1 MQKTSIHFNC
11 VKIDSEAHN
20 FRKKKFEYVKSDLSH
35 KNEYW
40 VEEKISNRLLKIESF
55 CKTKSG
61 RKLQKN
67 AMPIREAVVVINEDT
82 SMLELQKL
90 ASELEKKLKIRIFQ
104 IAIHKDE
111 GHYDKESKEW
121 IPNYHAHLVADWQD
135 LETGKTLK
143 HTRFQYSQMQD
154 IAADSLGMQRGE
166 KQGVAR
172 LEAINFKI
180 DQKLKELDD
189 LQNKIAELSST
200 IDPENFVSLNETKSN
215 LFGITKTS
223 VEKTV
228 ENFINHA
235 KSISFELS
243 QTKMNNKVLIKNN
256 DKLKSECA
264 DFKNDIINL
273 KNLNNLLLSNFELYN
288 QKRREYLEAIFKLLG
303 KTILQERLKY
313 PIAVDADTMNK
324 TMSTICAAIAKKNKI
339 PEIAIEE
346 IFKVGK
352 NNRVLFRY
360 LKDGKPTKQDI
371 SKKSIEELNKDETI
385 NPQNFLRR

>member
-11 VKIDSEAHN
+11 VKVDSEAHN
-20 FRKKKFEYVKSDLSH
+20 FRKKKFDYVNSDISY

-40 VEEKISNRLLKIESF
+40 IEEKINVRQIKIETY
-55 CKTKSG
+55 CKLKSK

-111 GHYDKESKEW
+111 GHYDKDSKQW
-121 IPNYHAHLVADWQD
+121 ISNFHAHLVADWQD

-143 HTRFQYSQMQD
+143 HTRLQYSQMQD
-154 IAADSLGMQRGE
+154 IAAESLGMQRGE
-166 KQGVAR
+166 KKGIAR

-180 DQKLKELDD
+180 DQKLKELDE
-189 LQNKIAELSST
+189 LENKISELSST
-200 IDPENFVSLNETKSN
+200 INPENFLYLNETKSN
-215 LFGITKTS
+215 FFGITKTS

-228 ENFINHA
+228 DNFINHA
-235 KSISFELS
+235 KTLNFELS
-243 QTKMNNKVLIKNN
+243 EAKIENKVLLKRN
-256 DKLKSECA
+256 DIMQAECSNL
-264 DFKNDIINL
+264 KNDILNL
-273 KNLNNLLLSNFELYN
+273 KNLNNLLLSNVELYN
-288 QKRREYLEAIFKLLG
+288 QKRKEYLEAIFKLLG

-313 PIAVDADTMNK
+313 PLSADFEKLNK
-324 TMSTICAAIAKKNKI
+324 TMSKICTTIAKKNRI

-346 IFKVGK
+346 VFKVDK
-352 NNRVLFRY
+352 NNRILFRY
-360 LKDGKPTKQDI
+360 LKDGKPIKNDI
-371 SKKSIEELNKDETI
+371 SEESFKDLNKNETM

>member
-154 IAADSLGMQRGE
+154 ISADSLGMQRGE
-166 KQGVAR
+166 KKGVAR
-172 LEAINFKI
+172 LEAIDFKI

-189 LQNKIAELSST
+189 LENKIAELSST

-243 QTKMNNKVLIKNN
+243 QTKMNNKVLIRNN
-256 DKLKSECA
+256 DKLKSDCA
-264 DFKNDIINL
+264 DFKNDIVNL

-288 QKRREYLEAIFKLLG
+288 QKRREYVEAIFKLLG

-313 PIAVDADTMNK
+313 PISLNAETLNK
-324 TMSTICAAIAKKNKI
+324 TMSKICATIAEKNKI
-339 PEIAIEE
+339 PEVAIEE
-346 IFKVGK
+346 IFKIER

-360 LKDGKPTKQDI
+360 LKDGKPNKHGI
-371 SKKSIEELNKDETI
+371 LKENSKDVNKDEAI

>member
-11 VKIDSEAHN
+11 VKVDSEAHN

-40 VEEKISNRLLKIESF
+40 IEEKISNRLLKIESF

-111 GHYDKESKEW
+111 GHYDKDSKKW

-154 IAADSLGMQRGE
+154 IAAESLGMQRGE
-166 KQGVAR
+166 KKGVAR

-180 DQKLKELDD
+180 DQKLKEIDD
-189 LQNKIAELSST
+189 LENKIAELSNT
-200 IDPENFVSLNETKSN
+200 IDLENFLSLNETKSN
-215 LFGITKTS
+215 FFGITKTS

-235 KSISFELS
+235 KTLNFELS
-243 QTKMNNKVLIKNN
+243 QTKMNNKVLIRNN
-256 DKLKSECA
+256 DKLKSECS
-264 DFKNDIINL
+264 DLKNDILSL
-273 KNLNNLLLSNFELYN
+273 KNLNNLLLSNVELYN
-288 QKRREYLEAIFKLLG
+288 QRRREYIKSIFSLLR
-303 KTILQERLKY
+303 KMILQERLNY
-313 PIAVDADTMNK
+313 PIAKDTK
-324 TMSTICAAIAKKNKI
+324 TLNETMVKICADISRKNKI
-339 PEIAIEE
+339 PESAIED
-346 IFKVGK
+346 IFKNPK
-352 NNRVLFRY
+352 NNNSLFGY
-360 LKDGKPTKQDI
+360 LKEGVPTRNSI
-371 SKKSIEELNKDETI
+371 SKENPKTLIKGNTI
-385 NPQNFLRR
+385 NPYDSFGR

>member
-11 VKIDSEAHN
+11 VKVDSEAHN
-20 FRKKKFEYVKSDLSH
+20 FRKKKFDYVNSNLSY

-40 VEEKISNRLLKIESF
+40 IEEKINVRLVKIETY
-55 CKTKSG
+55 CKLKSK

-90 ASELEKKLKIRIFQ
+90 ALELEKKLKIRIFQ

-111 GHYDKESKEW
+111 GHYDKESNEW
-121 IPNYHAHLVADWQD
+121 IPNFHAHLVADWQD
-135 LETGKTLK
+135 IETGKTLK

-154 IAADSLGMQRGE
+154 IAAESLGMQRGE
-166 KQGVAR
+166 KKGIAR

-189 LQNKIAELSST
+189 LENKISELSST
-200 IDPENFVSLNETKSN
+200 IDSENFLNLNETKSN
-215 LFGITKTS
+215 FFGITKTS

-235 KSISFELS
+235 KTINFELS
-243 QTKMNNKVLIKNN
+243 QMKMKNKVLIRNN

-264 DFKNDIINL
+264 DIKNDIVNL

-288 QKRREYLEAIFKLLG
+288 QKRRGYLETIFKLLG

-313 PIAVDADTMNK
+313 PISVNAETLNK
-324 TMSTICAAIAKKNKI
+324 TMSTICATVAEKNKI

-346 IFKVGK
+346 IFNVKK
-352 NNRVLFRY
+352 NNRTLFSY
-360 LKDGKPTKQDI
+360 LKRDKPIAHDI
-371 SKKSIEELNKDETI
+371 SKENLKDLNKDETTDKK
-385 NPQNFLRR
+385 NLLR

>member
-20 FRKKKFEYVKSDLSH
+20 FRKKKFEYVNSNLSQ

-154 IAADSLGMQRGE
+154 IAAESLGMKRGA
-166 KQGVAR
+166 KKGVAR
-172 LEAINFKI
+172 LEAIDFKI

-189 LQNKIAELSST
+189 LENKIAVLSNT
-200 IDPENFVSLNETKSN
+200 IDPENFLNLNETKSN
-215 LFGITKTS
+215 FFGITKTS
-223 VEKTV
+223 VEKTL
-228 ENFINHA
+228 ENFITHA
-235 KSISFELS
+235 KTINFELS
-243 QTKMNNKVLIKNN
+243 QMKMNNKVLIKNN
-256 DKLKSECA
+256 DKLKSECT
-264 DFKNDIINL
+264 DFKNDIVNL

-303 KTILQERLKY
+303 KTILQERLNY
-313 PIAVDADTMNK
+313 PIAKDTK
-324 TMSTICAAIAKKNKI
+324 TLNETMVKICADISRKNKI
-339 PEIAIEE
+339 PDSAIED
-346 IFKVGK
+346 IFKNPK
-352 NNRVLFRY
+352 NNNSLFGY
-360 LKDGKPTKQDI
+360 LKEGVPTRNSI
-371 SKKSIEELNKDETI
+371 SKENPKTLIKDNTI
-385 NPQNFLRR
+385 NPYDSFGR